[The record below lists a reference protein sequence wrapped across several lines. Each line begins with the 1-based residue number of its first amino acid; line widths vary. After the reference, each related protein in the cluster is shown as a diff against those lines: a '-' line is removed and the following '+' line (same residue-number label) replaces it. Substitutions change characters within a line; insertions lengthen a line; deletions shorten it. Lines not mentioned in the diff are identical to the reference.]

1 MKKKTNT
8 AVVLCAAVFAFTSLA
23 RCSTGLIGLGEGADK
38 GGSDDGIVVVSEK
51 TDNTDESY
59 TESVEETKEAVTTE
73 KESDQATEES
83 VEDDTDAP
91 APQLEYVIEIKKDV
105 YYIDGAEVS
114 KKRIESLLQD
124 ENAIIKIDNNYGSQ
138 KAVSELKELFMEY
151 GVPFVE

>member
-1 MKKKTNT
+1 MKKRTNT

-23 RCSTGLIGLGEGADK
+23 RCSAGLIGLGEGAGK
-38 GGSDDGIVVVSEK
+38 GGSDDGIVVVSER

-59 TESVEETKEAVTTE
+59 TETFEETKEAVTTE
-73 KESDQATEES
+73 ESEQSTEES
-83 VEDDTDAP
+83 VEEDTDAP
-91 APQLEYVIEIKKDV
+91 ASQIEYVIEIKKDV